1 MIIPIYNLEYKIT
14 TYMKLDIFSH
24 CAIDTIQINDSEYV
38 VPGGPACYCS
48 LTARILKF
56 DVKLHTK
63 FGSDFPFVNY
73 LTDQKIVFEDALSTK
88 PTTQFILNLV
98 NSERTLFLQNKCE
111 PISNI
116 TLDTDSV
123 IISPLFDEISIE
135 MFEQIKKNSNF
146 VLLDPQGFLRRK
158 NLENKIYLEEID
170 LNLSNVSAIK
180 VNPDELKC
188 LTSAS
193 NIDGVKILQK
203 KGIDN
208 VILTDRQNISL
219 ISKNKIYSIILPNLE
234 LYDTTGIGDIFCA
247 AFSCTMLREKDILWA
262 LSFGGGAAQAALESK
277 QIGLEKIP
285 SRGAIESNAYYFYN
299 TVKFKEI

>member
-1 MIIPIYNLEYKIT
+1 
-14 TYMKLDIFSH
+14 MKLDVFSH
-24 CAIDTIQINDSEYV
+24 CTIDTIQINDSKYV

-56 DVKLHTK
+56 DVRLHTK
-63 FGSDFPFVNY
+63 FGSDFPLVNY
-73 LTDQKIVFEDALSTK
+73 LTEQKIVFEDALSTK

-111 PISNI
+111 SINSV

-135 MFEQIKKNSNF
+135 LFEKIKKNANF

-158 NLENKIYLEEID
+158 NSENKIYLEQTD

-180 VNPDELKC
+180 VNPNELKC

-208 VILTDRQNISL
+208 VILTDKQNISL
-219 ISKNKIYSIILPNLE
+219 LSKNKIYSITLPNLE
-234 LYDTTGIGDIFCA
+234 LVDTTGIGDIFCA
-247 AFSCTMLREKDILWA
+247 AFCCTMLREKDILWA
-262 LSFGGGAAQAALESK
+262 LSFAGGAAQAALESK

-285 SRGAIESNAYYFYN
+285 SKGAIESNAYYFYN

>member
-1 MIIPIYNLEYKIT
+1 
-14 TYMKLDIFSH
+14 MKLDVFSH
-24 CAIDTIQINDSEYV
+24 CTIDTIQINDSKYV

-56 DVKLHTK
+56 DVRLHTK
-63 FGSDFPFVNY
+63 FGSDFPLVNY
-73 LTDQKIVFEDALSTK
+73 LTEQKIVFEDALSTK
-88 PTTQFILNLV
+88 PTTQFRLNLV

-111 PISNI
+111 SINSV

-135 MFEQIKKNSNF
+135 LFEKIKKNANF

-158 NLENKIYLEEID
+158 NSENKIYLEQAD
-170 LNLSNVSAIK
+170 LNLSNISAIK

-193 NIDGVKILQK
+193 DIDGVKILQK
-203 KGIDN
+203 KGIDS
-208 VILTDRQNISL
+208 VILTDKQNISL
-219 ISKNKIYSIILPNLE
+219 LSKNRIYSITLPNLE
-234 LYDTTGIGDIFCA
+234 LNDTTGIGDIFCA
-247 AFSCTMLREKDILWA
+247 AFCCTMLREKDILWA
-262 LSFGGGAAQAALESK
+262 LSFGGGAVQAALESK

-285 SRGAIESNAYYFYN
+285 SKGAIESNAYYFYN

>member
-1 MIIPIYNLEYKIT
+1 
-14 TYMKLDIFSH
+14 MKLDIFSH
-24 CAIDTIQINDSEYV
+24 CTIDTIQINDSKYV

-56 DVKLHTK
+56 DVRLHTK
-63 FGSDFPFVNY
+63 FGSDFPLVNY
-73 LTDQKIVFEDALSTK
+73 LTEQKIVFEDALSTK

-111 PISNI
+111 SINSV

-135 MFEQIKKNSNF
+135 LFEKIKKNANF

-158 NLENKIYLEEID
+158 NSENKIYLEQAD

-203 KGIDN
+203 KGIEN
-208 VILTDRQNISL
+208 VILTDKQNISL
-219 ISKNKIYSIILPNLE
+219 LSKNKIYSITLPNLE
-234 LYDTTGIGDIFCA
+234 LVDTTGIGDIFCA
-247 AFSCTMLREKDILWA
+247 AFCCTMLREKDILWA
-262 LSFGGGAAQAALESK
+262 LSFAGGAVQAALESK

-285 SRGAIESNAYYFYN
+285 SKGAIESNAYYFYN

>member
-1 MIIPIYNLEYKIT
+1 
-14 TYMKLDIFSH
+14 MKLDVFSH
-24 CAIDTIQINDSEYV
+24 CTIDTIQINDSKYV

-56 DVKLHTK
+56 DVRLHTK
-63 FGSDFPFVNY
+63 FGSDFPLVNY
-73 LTDQKIVFEDALSTK
+73 LTEQKIVFEDALSTK

-111 PISNI
+111 SINSV

-135 MFEQIKKNSNF
+135 LFEKIKKNANF

-158 NLENKIYLEEID
+158 NSENKIYLEQTD
-170 LNLSNVSAIK
+170 LNLSNISAIK
-180 VNPDELKC
+180 VNQDELKY
-188 LTSAS
+188 LTGAS
-193 NIDGVKILQK
+193 NVDGIKILQK
-203 KGIDN
+203 KGIDS
-208 VILTDRQNISL
+208 VILTDKQNISL
-219 ISKNKIYSIILPNLE
+219 LSENRIYSITLPNLE
-234 LYDTTGIGDIFCA
+234 LNDTTGIGDIFCA
-247 AFSCTMLREKDILWA
+247 AFCCTMLREKDILWA
-262 LSFGGGAAQAALESK
+262 LSFGGGAVQAALESK

-285 SRGAIESNAYYFYN
+285 SKGAIESNAYYFYN